1 MSDKAEITP
10 KTKDSKPVQTVEK
23 TEGSKPTQTTAKGV
37 KAKSNRFQIDRLEV
51 SPDLDGVILASFSQR
66 FFAFMVDLGILF
78 SLTVFWWF
86 LIIVFLVMKLS
97 TKKLKKSFRKVNTSI
112 SIQLRSID
120 KRLQRYD
127 VEDQLRS
134 QFKKHLRIYLKVII
148 YLPIVLALVFLVM
161 FVVRLISNEST
172 ETGGLLVGWID
183 LITNSLSPLN
193 FLIGGF
199 VSVLY
204 FGVMN
209 YWFQGQTLGKKI
221 FKIRVVRL
229 NGKPISFWGSI
240 ERATGYTASGSLF
253 LYGFFQ
259 YFWDRNRQTTHDKI
273 TETIVIK
280 NKRR

>member
-1 MSDKAEITP
+1 MSEKVEIT
-10 KTKDSKPVQTVEK
+10 KKSEENKPVQTVEK
-23 TEGSKPTQTTAKGV
+23 TEDGKLAQPTGKGLKV
-37 KAKSNRFQIDRLEV
+37 KSNRFQIDRLEV
-51 SPDLDGVILASFSQR
+51 SPELDGVILASFSQR
-66 FFAFMVDLGILF
+66 FFAFMLDLGVLF

-97 TKKLKKSFRKVNTSI
+97 TRKLKKSVKRVNVSI
-112 SIQLRSID
+112 GMQLRSID

-221 FKIRVVRL
+221 FKIRVVKL
-229 NGKPISFWGSI
+229 NGKPMSFWGSI

-280 NKRR
+280 NRKH